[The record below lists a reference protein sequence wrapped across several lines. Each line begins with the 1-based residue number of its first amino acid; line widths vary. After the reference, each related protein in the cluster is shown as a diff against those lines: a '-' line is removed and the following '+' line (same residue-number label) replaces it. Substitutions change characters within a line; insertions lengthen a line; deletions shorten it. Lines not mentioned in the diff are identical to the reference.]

1 MKIGFVG
8 TGKLGLP
15 VSLVYASRGHDVRCY
30 DVNPQ
35 FYDRT
40 KSPLEF
46 LVDEERD
53 TELKGS
59 LRASL
64 EGMPL
69 SHTWTS
75 LQEIADTCDLVF
87 VAVQTPHDARYEGT
101 MRLPE
106 ERRDFDYTYLQSSL
120 EALSAVCQR
129 PLPVI
134 IISTVLPGTIRRVI
148 LPILSPHIRLCYN
161 PYFIAM
167 GTVAYDCLHPE
178 FILLGNHDLETSRLV
193 TEFYTTICD
202 APVFST
208 TIENAELIKVTYN
221 TIITTKTVI
230 GNTLLELCSTL
241 PNTDCDVVVD
251 ALSLATRRI
260 ISPSYYRGGMGDG
273 GGCHPRDNIALSW
286 LSRKCGLRYDLY
298 ESIMLAR
305 ERQCEFLAD
314 RIISAATTSG
324 LPVCLLGRA
333 FKPNTGIS
341 TGSSAVLLATLLQDR
356 GVACTVHDPHIPSSD
371 PLPTGPHV
379 FFISCAHDVFRTY
392 SLPHESVL
400 IDPHRA
406 FESIATGPYIALGR
420 SM

>member
-1 MKIGFVG
+1 MKVGFLG

-15 VSLVYASRGHDVRCY
+15 VSLVYANRGHEVFCY
-30 DVNPQ
+30 DVNSQ

-40 KSPLEF
+40 KSPLDF

-64 EGMPL
+64 EGKSLP
-69 SHTWTS
+69 HTWTT
-75 LQEIADTCDLVF
+75 LQEIADVCDLVF

-101 MRLPE
+101 RRLPE
-106 ERRDFDYTYLQSSL
+106 ERIDFDYSYLGASL
-120 EALSAVCQR
+120 EALSSVCR
-129 PLPVI
+129 RTLPVI
-134 IISTVLPGTIRRVI
+134 IISTVLPGTIRREI
-148 LPILSPHIRLCYN
+148 LPIISPHIRLCYN

-167 GTVAYDCLHPE
+167 GTVAYDCLNPE

-193 TEFYTTICD
+193 TEFYKTICE

-314 RIISAATTSG
+314 TIESAAKAHG
-324 LPVCLLGRA
+324 LPICLLGKS

-341 TGSSAVLLATLLQDR
+341 TGSSAVLLETILQER
-356 GVACTVHDPHIPSSD
+356 GVSYTIHDPHVTSTEA
-371 PLPTGPHV
+371 LPTTPHV
-379 FFISCAHDVFRTY
+379 FFISCAHDAFNAYT
-392 SLPHESVL
+392 LPPNSVV
-400 IDPHRA
+400 IDPHRK
-406 FESIATGPYIALGR
+406 FKPIATGVYVPLGR